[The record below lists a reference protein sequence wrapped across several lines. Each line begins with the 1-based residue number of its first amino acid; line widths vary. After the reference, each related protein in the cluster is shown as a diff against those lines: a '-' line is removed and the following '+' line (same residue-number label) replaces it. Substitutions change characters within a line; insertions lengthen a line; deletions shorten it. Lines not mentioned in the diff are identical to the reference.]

1 MKLSDRLLPPAVRSK
16 LRVRPVIVAIARPL
30 CCAALLGGCSALP
43 QMTDPVASFG
53 ASNVFSKAGY
63 DQTKLDD
70 THFKVTG
77 TGTQATPKERVEKI
91 ARARAAQIGVEE
103 HLKYF
108 KVASVQH
115 GVKCSKRQDGYK
127 SEAMPAASYPTVV
140 LEVVY
145 AQEPADPGFASSV
158 DAYAALTG
166 ELASEAV
173 APEAKAIA
181 IQEARAGCGQG

>member
-1 MKLSDRLLPPAVRSK
+1 
-16 LRVRPVIVAIARPL
+16 
-30 CCAALLGGCSALP
+30 
-43 QMTDPVASFG
+43 MTDPVASFG